1 MLESVIGTMDKEHV
15 EILSNGNVRVYS
27 RDVMGDEYDEGMRK
41 DVDAMSHG
49 VYGEV
54 EVVLEGLE
62 EVSSDF

>member
-1 MLESVIGTMDKEHV
+1 MYL
-15 EILSNGNVRVYS
+15 
-27 RDVMGDEYDEGMRK
+27 RDVMGDEFDEDTRK
-41 DVDAMSHG
+41 DVEAMTHG